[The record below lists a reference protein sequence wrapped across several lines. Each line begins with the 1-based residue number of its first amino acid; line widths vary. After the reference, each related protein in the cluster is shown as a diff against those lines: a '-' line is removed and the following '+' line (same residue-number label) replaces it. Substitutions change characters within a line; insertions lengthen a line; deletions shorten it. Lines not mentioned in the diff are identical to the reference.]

1 MDTYIIIKRVI
12 SSRLSQKGNDMSALE
27 LFKRMVY
34 PDPRVV
40 KILINPGKKEELE
53 HFIVSDL
60 GADIENLLR
69 ETYEQYGDY
78 ENVPH
83 EPREDYMCI
92 ILSIICDS
100 LELDT
105 NEVMSSDIIP
115 MQSKDIELPELGVIE
130 PEPEEQPN
138 YSDQDESEEGLYNNE
153 ESEVDESLDG
163 GFPSDDEDN
172 DHNNPDDDDEDS
184 IPPFGDND
192 EARPN
197 DEEMGGMP
205 PFDNEE
211 EKDNEGDGYNESSAD
226 DDYKEPGEDDD
237 PDFEDNNG
245 ISNNIFEDDE
255 KEEEAV
261 ATPVE
266 EVKPQAPKPEPKPVL
281 DRPKEQPKAET
292 KVETKPQPKVVQVA
306 KPQPQVEKIIEKVI
320 IHNAPKREFKLYEET
335 EDFLREIDE
344 ESVRDQDDIDINL
357 LWNMLNDMYIWR
369 RRVEKKVIN
378 IESRM
383 PQVGTLDIGKMYKVF
398 PDHIE
403 IYKSSRLIK
412 SIANRF
418 VDFDQDTLA
427 TGLVNSTVQY
437 DGKIWGVGISENINI
452 SREYAVYNF
461 ATNPETMEKVLREF
475 IKGL

>member
-1 MDTYIIIKRVI
+1 MGE
-12 SSRLSQKGNDMSALE
+12 SMSALE
-27 LFKRMVY
+27 LFKRLVY

-40 KILINPGKKEELE
+40 KILINPSKKEELE

-78 ENVPH
+78 DNVPH

-115 MQSKDIELPELGVIE
+115 MQSKDIELPELGAVE
-130 PEPEEQPN
+130 GEPEEQPS

-163 GFPSDDEDN
+163 GFPIDDEDN

-192 EARPN
+192 EACPN

-205 PFDNEE
+205 PFDDEE
-211 EKDNEGDGYNESSAD
+211 EPEDNDDDGYNESSSS
-226 DDYKEPGEDDD
+226 DYKEPGEDDE
-237 PDFEDNNG
+237 PDFEDNEEEN
-245 ISNNIFEDDE
+245 SKNILEED
-255 KEEEAV
+255 KEEEVQATAV
-261 ATPVE
+261 KEPE
-266 EVKPQAPKPEPKPVL
+266 PKPEPKPVL
-281 DRPKEQPKAET
+281 DRPKEQPKVET
-292 KVETKPQPKVVQVA
+292 KSELKPQPKVVQVA
-306 KPQPQVEKIIEKVI
+306 KSQPQVEKIIEKVI

>member
-1 MDTYIIIKRVI
+1 MGA
-12 SSRLSQKGNDMSALE
+12 SMSALE

-40 KILINPGKKEELE
+40 KILTNPGKKEELE

-78 ENVPH
+78 DNVPH

-184 IPPFGDND
+184 MPPFGDSD

-211 EKDNEGDGYNESSAD
+211 EQENNEEDNYNESSSE
-226 DDYKEPGEDDD
+226 DYKEPGEDDD
-237 PDFEDNNG
+237 PDFEDNNENL
-245 ISNNIFEDDE
+245 NNIFEDNK
-255 KEEEAV
+255 KEEEVV
-261 ATPVE
+261 AAPAKE
-266 EVKPQAPKPEPKPVL
+266 PEPQPEPTPKPIL
-281 DRPKEQPKAET
+281 DRPKEQPKVET
-292 KVETKPQPKVVQVA
+292 KAEAKPQPKVVQVA

-320 IHNAPKREFKLYEET
+320 IHNAPKREFRLYEET

>member
-1 MDTYIIIKRVI
+1 MGA
-12 SSRLSQKGNDMSALE
+12 SMSALE
-27 LFKRMVY
+27 LFKRLVY

-40 KILINPGKKEELE
+40 KILINPSKKEELE

-78 ENVPH
+78 DNVPH

-115 MQSKDIELPELGVIE
+115 MQSKDIELPELGAVE
-130 PEPEEQPN
+130 GEPEEQPN

-163 GFPSDDEDN
+163 GFPGDDEDN

-184 IPPFGDND
+184 IPPFGDSD

-205 PFDNEE
+205 PFDDEE
-211 EKDNEGDGYNESSAD
+211 EPEDNNENDYNDSSAD
-226 DDYKEPGEDDD
+226 DDYKEPGEDDE
-237 PDFEDNNG
+237 PDFEDNEEEN
-245 ISNNIFEDDE
+245 SKNILEED
-255 KEEEAV
+255 KEEEVV
-261 ATPVE
+261 AAPVE
-266 EVKPQAPKPEPKPVL
+266 EPEPQPAPKPVL
-281 DRPKEQPKAET
+281 DRPKEQPKVET
-292 KVETKPQPKVVQVA
+292 KAELKPQPKVVQVA

>member
-1 MDTYIIIKRVI
+1 MGER
-12 SSRLSQKGNDMSALE
+12 MSALE
-27 LFKRMVY
+27 LFKRLVY

-40 KILINPGKKEELE
+40 KILTNPGKKEELE

-78 ENVPH
+78 DNVPH

-115 MQSKDIELPELGVIE
+115 MQSKDIELPELGAVE
-130 PEPEEQPN
+130 GEPEEQPS
-138 YSDQDESEEGLYNNE
+138 YSDQYESEEGLYNNE

-205 PFDNEE
+205 PFDDSDEQNN
-211 EKDNEGDGYNESSAD
+211 DDDGYNESSAD
-226 DDYKEPGEDDD
+226 DDYKEPGEDDE
-237 PDFEDNNG
+237 PLFEDNNENL
-245 ISNNIFEDDE
+245 NNIFEDDK
-255 KEEEAV
+255 KEEEVV
-261 ATPVE
+261 ATAVE
-266 EVKPQAPKPEPKPVL
+266 EVKPQTPKPVL
-281 DRPKEQPKAET
+281 DRPKEQPKAEV
-292 KVETKPQPKVVQVA
+292 KAETKPQPKVVQMA

>member
-1 MDTYIIIKRVI
+1 MGA
-12 SSRLSQKGNDMSALE
+12 SMSALE

-78 ENVPH
+78 DNVPH

-163 GFPSDDEDN
+163 GFPGDDEDN

-184 IPPFGDND
+184 MPPFGDND

-211 EKDNEGDGYNESSAD
+211 EQDNEGDGYNESSAD
-226 DDYKEPGEDDD
+226 DDYKEPGEDDE
-237 PDFEDNNG
+237 PLFEDNNENL
-245 ISNNIFEDDE
+245 NNIFEDDK
-255 KEEEAV
+255 KEEEVV
-261 ATPVE
+261 ATAVE
-266 EVKPQAPKPEPKPVL
+266 EVKPQATKPEPKPVL
-281 DRPKEQPKAET
+281 DRPKEQQ
-292 KVETKPQPKVVQVA
+292 KVETKAELKPQPKVVQVA

>member
-1 MDTYIIIKRVI
+1 
-12 SSRLSQKGNDMSALE
+12 MSALE
-27 LFKRMVY
+27 LFKRLVY

-40 KILINPGKKEELE
+40 KILTNPGKKEELE

-78 ENVPH
+78 DNVPH

-115 MQSKDIELPELGVIE
+115 MQSKDIELPELGAVE
-130 PEPEEQPN
+130 GKPEEQPS
-138 YSDQDESEEGLYNNE
+138 YSDQDKSEEGLYNNE

-184 IPPFGDND
+184 IPPFGDSD

-205 PFDNEE
+205 PFDDSDEQNNDD
-211 EKDNEGDGYNESSAD
+211 DNYNDSSSE
-226 DDYKEPGEDDD
+226 DYKEPGEDDE
-237 PDFEDNNG
+237 PDFEDNEEEN
-245 ISNNIFEDDE
+245 SKNILEED
-255 KEEEAV
+255 KEEEVQATAV
-261 ATPVE
+261 KEPE
-266 EVKPQAPKPEPKPVL
+266 PKPEPKPVL
-281 DRPKEQPKAET
+281 DRPKEQPKVET
-292 KVETKPQPKVVQVA
+292 KVEAKPQPKVVQVA

-369 RRVEKKVIN
+369 RRFEKKVIN

>member
-1 MDTYIIIKRVI
+1 M
-12 SSRLSQKGNDMSALE
+12 GEAMSALE

-34 PDPRVV
+34 PDPRII
-40 KILINPGKKEELE
+40 KILTNPGKKEELE
-53 HFIVSDL
+53 DFIVSDL

-69 ETYEQYGDY
+69 ETYEQHGDY
-78 ENVPH
+78 DNVPH

-92 ILSIICDS
+92 ILSIICNALD
-100 LELDT
+100 LDT

-130 PEPEEQPN
+130 EEPEEQPN

-205 PFDNEE
+205 PFDDSDEQNN
-211 EKDNEGDGYNESSAD
+211 DDDGYNDSSAD
-226 DDYKEPGEDDD
+226 DDYKEPGEDDE
-237 PDFEDNNG
+237 PLFEDNNENL
-245 ISNNIFEDDE
+245 NNIFEDDK

-261 ATPVE
+261 ATAVE
-266 EVKPQAPKPEPKPVL
+266 EVKPQATKPEPKPVL

>member
-1 MDTYIIIKRVI
+1 MGA
-12 SSRLSQKGNDMSALE
+12 SMSALE

-40 KILINPGKKEELE
+40 KILTNPGKKEELE

-78 ENVPH
+78 DNVPH

-184 IPPFGDND
+184 MPPFGDSD

-205 PFDNEE
+205 PFDDEE
-211 EKDNEGDGYNESSAD
+211 EPEDNEDNDYNESSSN
-226 DDYKEPGEDDD
+226 DYKEPGEDDE
-237 PDFEDNNG
+237 PDFEDNNENL
-245 ISNNIFEDDE
+245 NNIFEDND
-255 KEEEAV
+255 KEEEVQATAV
-261 ATPVE
+261 KEPE
-266 EVKPQAPKPEPKPVL
+266 PKPEPKPVL

>member
-1 MDTYIIIKRVI
+1 MGA
-12 SSRLSQKGNDMSALE
+12 SMSALE

-34 PDPRVV
+34 PDPRVI
-40 KILINPGKKEELE
+40 KILTNPGKKEELE

-78 ENVPH
+78 DNVPH

-115 MQSKDIELPELGVIE
+115 MQSKDIELPELGVVE
-130 PEPEEQPN
+130 GEPEEQPN

-163 GFPSDDEDN
+163 GFPSDDEDS

-184 IPPFGDND
+184 MPPFGDND

-205 PFDNEE
+205 PFDDSDEQNN
-211 EKDNEGDGYNESSAD
+211 DDDGYNDSSAD
-226 DDYKEPGEDDD
+226 DDYKEPGEDDE
-237 PDFEDNNG
+237 PLFEDNNENL
-245 ISNNIFEDDE
+245 NNIFEDDK
-255 KEEEAV
+255 KEDEVV
-261 ATPVE
+261 ATAAE
-266 EVKPQAPKPEPKPVL
+266 EVKPQATKSEPKPVL

-292 KVETKPQPKVVQVA
+292 KVETKPQPKVVQEA
-306 KPQPQVEKIIEKVI
+306 RPQPQVEKIIEKVI

>member
-1 MDTYIIIKRVI
+1 MGA
-12 SSRLSQKGNDMSALE
+12 SMSALE

-40 KILINPGKKEELE
+40 KILINPSKKEELE

-78 ENVPH
+78 DNVPH

-115 MQSKDIELPELGVIE
+115 MQSKDIELPELGVVE

-184 IPPFGDND
+184 MPPFGDND

-205 PFDNEE
+205 PFDDEE
-211 EKDNEGDGYNESSAD
+211 EPEDNNDDDYNESST
-226 DDYKEPGEDDD
+226 DDYKEPGEDDE
-237 PDFEDNNG
+237 PLFEDNNEENSKD
-245 ISNNIFEDDE
+245 ILE
-255 KEEEAV
+255 KEKEVVAAV
-261 ATPVE
+261 AKEPE
-266 EVKPQAPKPEPKPVL
+266 PEPKPKPVL

-475 IKGL
+475 INGL

>member
-1 MDTYIIIKRVI
+1 MGA
-12 SSRLSQKGNDMSALE
+12 SMSALE
-27 LFKRMVY
+27 LFKRLVY

-40 KILINPGKKEELE
+40 KILTNPGKKEELE

-78 ENVPH
+78 DNVPH

-115 MQSKDIELPELGVIE
+115 MQSKDIELPELGAVE
-130 PEPEEQPN
+130 GEPEEQPS

-184 IPPFGDND
+184 MPPFGDND

-205 PFDNEE
+205 PFDDEE
-211 EKDNEGDGYNESSAD
+211 EPENNDDDDYNESSSE
-226 DDYKEPGEDDD
+226 DYKEPGEDEE
-237 PDFEDNNG
+237 PDFEDNDENP
-245 ISNNIFEDDE
+245 NNIFEDDN
-255 KEEEAV
+255 KEEVV
-261 ATPVE
+261 AAPIE
-266 EVKPQAPKPEPKPVL
+266 EPEPQPAPKPVL
-281 DRPKEQPKAET
+281 DRPKEQPKVET
-292 KVETKPQPKVVQVA
+292 KVESKPQPKVVQVA

>member
-1 MDTYIIIKRVI
+1 M
-12 SSRLSQKGNDMSALE
+12 GEAMSALE
-27 LFKRMVY
+27 LFKRLVY

-78 ENVPH
+78 DNVPH

-115 MQSKDIELPELGVIE
+115 MQSKDIELPELGAVE
-130 PEPEEQPN
+130 GEPEEQPN

-163 GFPSDDEDN
+163 GFPGDDEDN

-184 IPPFGDND
+184 IPPFGDSD

-211 EKDNEGDGYNESSAD
+211 EQNNDDDDYNDSSAD
-226 DDYKEPGEDDD
+226 DDYKEPGEDDE
-237 PDFEDNNG
+237 PDFEDNEEEN
-245 ISNNIFEDDE
+245 SKNILEED
-255 KEEEAV
+255 KEEEVV
-261 ATPVE
+261 AAPVKE
-266 EVKPQAPKPEPKPVL
+266 PEPQPSPKPVL
-281 DRPKEQPKAET
+281 DRPKEQPKVET
-292 KVETKPQPKVVQVA
+292 KAELKPQPKVVQVA

-344 ESVRDQDDIDINL
+344 ESVKDQDDIDITL

>member
-1 MDTYIIIKRVI
+1 MGA
-12 SSRLSQKGNDMSALE
+12 SMSALE

-53 HFIVSDL
+53 HSIVSDL

-78 ENVPH
+78 DNVPH

-138 YSDQDESEEGLYNNE
+138 YADQDESEEGLYNNE

-184 IPPFGDND
+184 IPPFGDSD

-197 DEEMGGMP
+197 DEEMGGIP
-205 PFDNEE
+205 PFDDSDEQNN
-211 EKDNEGDGYNESSAD
+211 DDDGYNESSAD
-226 DDYKEPGEDDD
+226 DDYKEPGEDDE
-237 PDFEDNNG
+237 PDFEDNEEEN
-245 ISNNIFEDDE
+245 SKNILEED
-255 KEEEAV
+255 KEEEVV
-261 ATPVE
+261 AAPVKE
-266 EVKPQAPKPEPKPVL
+266 PEPKPVL

>member
-1 MDTYIIIKRVI
+1 
-12 SSRLSQKGNDMSALE
+12 
-27 LFKRMVY
+27 
-34 PDPRVV
+34 
-40 KILINPGKKEELE
+40 
-53 HFIVSDL
+53 
-60 GADIENLLR
+60 
-69 ETYEQYGDY
+69 
-78 ENVPH
+78 
-83 EPREDYMCI
+83 
-92 ILSIICDS
+92 
-100 LELDT
+100 
-105 NEVMSSDIIP
+105 
-115 MQSKDIELPELGVIE
+115 
-130 PEPEEQPN
+130 
-138 YSDQDESEEGLYNNE
+138 
-153 ESEVDESLDG
+153 
-163 GFPSDDEDN
+163 
-172 DHNNPDDDDEDS
+172 
-184 IPPFGDND
+184 
-192 EARPN
+192 
-197 DEEMGGMP
+197 MGGVP
-205 PFDNEE
+205 PFDDSDEQN
-211 EKDNEGDGYNESSAD
+211 NEGDDYNDSSAD

-237 PDFEDNNG
+237 PLFEDNNENL
-245 ISNNIFEDDE
+245 NNILENDE
-255 KEEEAV
+255 KEEEVVAAV
-261 ATPVE
+261 AKEPE
-266 EVKPQAPKPEPKPVL
+266 PEPKPKPVL
-281 DRPKEQPKAET
+281 DRPKEQPKVET
-292 KVETKPQPKVVQVA
+292 KVDSKPQPKVVQVA

>member
-1 MDTYIIIKRVI
+1 MGA
-12 SSRLSQKGNDMSALE
+12 SMSALE
-27 LFKRMVY
+27 LFKRLVY

-40 KILINPGKKEELE
+40 KILTNPGKKEELE

-184 IPPFGDND
+184 MPPFGDSD

-205 PFDNEE
+205 PFDDSDEQ
-211 EKDNEGDGYNESSAD
+211 DNDDDDYNESSAD
-226 DDYKEPGEDDD
+226 DDYKEPGEDDE
-237 PDFEDNNG
+237 PLFEDNNEEENLKD
-245 ISNNIFEDDE
+245 ILE
-255 KEEEAV
+255 KEEEVV
-261 ATPVE
+261 AAPVE

-281 DRPKEQPKAET
+281 DRPKEQPKVET
-292 KVETKPQPKVVQVA
+292 KAELKPQPKVVQVA

>member
-1 MDTYIIIKRVI
+1 
-12 SSRLSQKGNDMSALE
+12 MSALE
-27 LFKRMVY
+27 LFKRLVY

-40 KILINPGKKEELE
+40 KILTNPGKKEELE
-53 HFIVSDL
+53 HYIVSDL

-78 ENVPH
+78 DNVPH

-153 ESEVDESLDG
+153 ESEVDESLDR

-184 IPPFGDND
+184 MPPFGDSD
-192 EARPN
+192 EARPD

-205 PFDNEE
+205 PFDDEE
-211 EKDNEGDGYNESSAD
+211 EPEYNEDNDYNESSSN
-226 DDYKEPGEDDD
+226 DYKEPGENDD
-237 PDFEDNNG
+237 PDFEDNEEEN
-245 ISNNIFEDDE
+245 SKNILEED
-255 KEEEAV
+255 KEEEVV
-261 ATPVE
+261 AAPVKE
-266 EVKPQAPKPEPKPVL
+266 PEPKPEPKPVL
-281 DRPKEQPKAET
+281 DRPKEQPKVET

-306 KPQPQVEKIIEKVI
+306 NPQPQVEKIIEKVI

>member
-1 MDTYIIIKRVI
+1 MGA
-12 SSRLSQKGNDMSALE
+12 SMSALE
-27 LFKRMVY
+27 LFKRLVY

-40 KILINPGKKEELE
+40 KILTNPGKKEELE

-153 ESEVDESLDG
+153 ESEVNESLDG

-184 IPPFGDND
+184 IPPFGDSD

-205 PFDNEE
+205 PFDDSDEQNN
-211 EKDNEGDGYNESSAD
+211 DDDYNESSSD
-226 DDYKEPGEDDD
+226 DDYKEPGEDDE
-237 PDFEDNNG
+237 PDFEDDEEEN
-245 ISNNIFEDDE
+245 SKNILE
-255 KEEEAV
+255 KEKEVVAAV
-261 ATPVE
+261 AKEPE
-266 EVKPQAPKPEPKPVL
+266 PEPKPKPVL

>member
-1 MDTYIIIKRVI
+1 M
-12 SSRLSQKGNDMSALE
+12 GEAMSALE
-27 LFKRMVY
+27 LFKRLVY

-78 ENVPH
+78 DNVPH

-115 MQSKDIELPELGVIE
+115 MQSKDIELPELGAVE
-130 PEPEEQPN
+130 GEPEEQPN

-184 IPPFGDND
+184 IPPFGDSD
-192 EARPN
+192 EARPD

-205 PFDNEE
+205 PFNDEEEPEDNE
-211 EKDNEGDGYNESSAD
+211 DNDYNESSSN
-226 DDYKEPGEDDD
+226 DYKELGEDDD
-237 PDFEDNNG
+237 PDFEENNENP
-245 ISNNIFEDDE
+245 NNIFEDDK
-255 KEEEAV
+255 KEEEVV
-261 ATPVE
+261 AAPIE
-266 EVKPQAPKPEPKPVL
+266 EPEPQPASKPVL
-281 DRPKEQPKAET
+281 DRPKEQPKVET
-292 KVETKPQPKVVQVA
+292 KAELKPQPKVVQVA
-306 KPQPQVEKIIEKVI
+306 KSQPQIEKIIEKVI

-344 ESVRDQDDIDINL
+344 ESVKDQDDIDINL

>member
-1 MDTYIIIKRVI
+1 MGE
-12 SSRLSQKGNDMSALE
+12 SMSALE
-27 LFKRMVY
+27 LFKRLVY
-34 PDPRVV
+34 PDPRVI
-40 KILINPGKKEELE
+40 KILTNPGKKEELE

-78 ENVPH
+78 DNVPH

-184 IPPFGDND
+184 MPPFGDSD

-205 PFDNEE
+205 PFDDEE
-211 EKDNEGDGYNESSAD
+211 EPEDNNDDGYNESSSS
-226 DDYKEPGEDDD
+226 DYKEPGEDDD
-237 PDFEDNNG
+237 PDFEDNEEEN
-245 ISNNIFEDDE
+245 SKNILEE
-255 KEEEAV
+255 NKEEEVV
-261 ATPVE
+261 ATAVE
-266 EVKPQAPKPEPKPVL
+266 EVKPQTPKPVL
-281 DRPKEQPKAET
+281 DRPKEQPKVET
-292 KVETKPQPKVVQVA
+292 KTETKPQPKVVQVA

>member
-1 MDTYIIIKRVI
+1 M
-12 SSRLSQKGNDMSALE
+12 GEAMSALE

-34 PDPRVV
+34 PDPRII
-40 KILINPGKKEELE
+40 KILTNPGKKEELE
-53 HFIVSDL
+53 DFIVSDL

-69 ETYEQYGDY
+69 ETYEQHGDY
-78 ENVPH
+78 DNVPH

-92 ILSIICDS
+92 ILSIICNALD
-100 LELDT
+100 LDT

-211 EKDNEGDGYNESSAD
+211 EQENNEEDNYNESSSE
-226 DDYKEPGEDDD
+226 DYKEPGEDDE
-237 PDFEDNNG
+237 PLFEDNNENL
-245 ISNNIFEDDE
+245 NNIFEDDK
-255 KEEEAV
+255 KEEEVKAAAV
-261 ATPVE
+261 KETE
-266 EVKPQAPKPEPKPVL
+266 PKPEPKPVL
-281 DRPKEQPKAET
+281 DRPKEQPKVET
-292 KVETKPQPKVVQVA
+292 KTETKPQPKVVQVA

>member
-1 MDTYIIIKRVI
+1 M
-12 SSRLSQKGNDMSALE
+12 GEAMSALE
-27 LFKRMVY
+27 LFKRLVY

-40 KILINPGKKEELE
+40 KILTNPGKKEELE
-53 HFIVSDL
+53 DFIVSDL

-78 ENVPH
+78 DNVPH

-184 IPPFGDND
+184 IPPFGDSD

-205 PFDNEE
+205 PFDDSDEQSN
-211 EKDNEGDGYNESSAD
+211 DDDYNESSAD
-226 DDYKEPGEDDD
+226 DDYKEPGEDDE
-237 PDFEDNNG
+237 PDFEDNNEN
-245 ISNNIFEDDE
+245 SNNIFEDNE
-255 KEEEAV
+255 KEEEVKA
-261 ATPVE
+261 APVKE
-266 EVKPQAPKPEPKPVL
+266 LEPKPEPKSVL

>member
-1 MDTYIIIKRVI
+1 
-12 SSRLSQKGNDMSALE
+12 MSALE
-27 LFKRMVY
+27 LFKRLVY
-34 PDPRVV
+34 PDPRII

-53 HFIVSDL
+53 DFIVNDL

-69 ETYEQYGDY
+69 ETYEQHGDY

-92 ILSIICDS
+92 ILSIICNALD
-100 LELDT
+100 LDT

-115 MQSKDIELPELGVIE
+115 MQSKDIELPELGAVE
-130 PEPEEQPN
+130 GEPEEQPN

-184 IPPFGDND
+184 IPPFGDSD
-192 EARPN
+192 EARPD

-205 PFDNEE
+205 PFDDSDEQNN
-211 EKDNEGDGYNESSAD
+211 DDDDYNDSSAD
-226 DDYKEPGEDDD
+226 DDYKEPGEDDE
-237 PDFEDNNG
+237 PLFEDNEEEN
-245 ISNNIFEDDE
+245 SKNILEDD
-255 KEEEAV
+255 KEEEVVVAV
-261 ATPVE
+261 AKEPE
-266 EVKPQAPKPEPKPVL
+266 PEPKPVL
-281 DRPKEQPKAET
+281 DRPKEQPKVET
-292 KVETKPQPKVVQVA
+292 KVELKPQPKVVQVA
-306 KPQPQVEKIIEKVI
+306 KSQPQIEKIIEKVI

-344 ESVRDQDDIDINL
+344 ESVKDQDDIDINL

>member
-1 MDTYIIIKRVI
+1 MGE
-12 SSRLSQKGNDMSALE
+12 SMSALE
-27 LFKRMVY
+27 LFKRLVY

-40 KILINPGKKEELE
+40 KILINPSKKEELE

-78 ENVPH
+78 DNVPH

-115 MQSKDIELPELGVIE
+115 MQSKDIELPELGAVE
-130 PEPEEQPN
+130 GEPEEQPN

-184 IPPFGDND
+184 IPPFGDSD

-205 PFDNEE
+205 PFDDSDEQNN
-211 EKDNEGDGYNESSAD
+211 DDDDYNDSSAD
-226 DDYKEPGEDDD
+226 DDYKEPGDDDD
-237 PDFEDNNG
+237 PDFEDNEEEN
-245 ISNNIFEDDE
+245 SKNILEED
-255 KEEEAV
+255 KEEEVV
-261 ATPVE
+261 AAPVKE
-266 EVKPQAPKPEPKPVL
+266 PEPKPEPKPVL
-281 DRPKEQPKAET
+281 DRPKEQPKVET
-292 KVETKPQPKVVQVA
+292 KAELKPQPKVVQVA

>member
-1 MDTYIIIKRVI
+1 MGER
-12 SSRLSQKGNDMSALE
+12 MSALE

-40 KILINPGKKEELE
+40 KILTNPGKKEELE

-78 ENVPH
+78 DNVPH

-115 MQSKDIELPELGVIE
+115 MQSKDIELPELGAVE
-130 PEPEEQPN
+130 GEPEEQPN

-163 GFPSDDEDN
+163 GFPGDDEDN

-184 IPPFGDND
+184 IPPFGDSD

-205 PFDNEE
+205 PFDDSDEQN
-211 EKDNEGDGYNESSAD
+211 NEGDDYNDSSSE
-226 DDYKEPGEDDD
+226 DYKEPGEDDD
-237 PDFEDNNG
+237 PDFEDNNENL
-245 ISNNIFEDDE
+245 NNIFEDDK
-255 KEEEAV
+255 KEEEVV
-261 ATPVE
+261 AAPAKE
-266 EVKPQAPKPEPKPVL
+266 PEPQPAPKPVL
-281 DRPKEQPKAET
+281 DRLKEQPKVET
-292 KVETKPQPKVVQVA
+292 KAELKPQPKVVQVA

>member
-1 MDTYIIIKRVI
+1 MG
-12 SSRLSQKGNDMSALE
+12 SSMSALE

-40 KILINPGKKEELE
+40 KILINPSKKEELE

-78 ENVPH
+78 DNVPH

-115 MQSKDIELPELGVIE
+115 MQSKDIELPELGVVE
-130 PEPEEQPN
+130 AEPEEQPN
-138 YSDQDESEEGLYNNE
+138 YSDRDESEEGLYNNE

-205 PFDNEE
+205 PFDDSDEQNNDDE
-211 EKDNEGDGYNESSAD
+211 NYNESSAD
-226 DDYKEPGEDDD
+226 DDYKEPGEDDE
-237 PDFEDNNG
+237 PLFEDNNENL
-245 ISNNIFEDDE
+245 NNIFEDDK
-255 KEEEAV
+255 KEEEVVTTA
-261 ATPVE
+261 VE

>member
-1 MDTYIIIKRVI
+1 
-12 SSRLSQKGNDMSALE
+12 MSALE

-40 KILINPGKKEELE
+40 KILINPSKKEELE

-78 ENVPH
+78 DNVPH

-115 MQSKDIELPELGVIE
+115 MQSKDIELPELGVVE
-130 PEPEEQPN
+130 SEPEEQPN

-184 IPPFGDND
+184 MPPFGDND

-205 PFDNEE
+205 PFDDEE
-211 EKDNEGDGYNESSAD
+211 EPEDNNDDGYNESSSS
-226 DDYKEPGEDDD
+226 DYKEPGEDDE
-237 PDFEDNNG
+237 PDFEDNEEEN
-245 ISNNIFEDDE
+245 SKNILEED
-255 KEEEAV
+255 KEEEVQATAV
-261 ATPVE
+261 KEPE
-266 EVKPQAPKPEPKPVL
+266 PKPEPKPVL
-281 DRPKEQPKAET
+281 DRPKEQPKVET
-292 KVETKPQPKVVQVA
+292 KAETKPQPKVVQVA

>member
-1 MDTYIIIKRVI
+1 MGA
-12 SSRLSQKGNDMSALE
+12 SMSALE
-27 LFKRMVY
+27 LFKRLVY

-40 KILINPGKKEELE
+40 KILTNPGKKEELE

-78 ENVPH
+78 DNVPH

-115 MQSKDIELPELGVIE
+115 MQSKDIELPELGVVE
-130 PEPEEQPN
+130 SEPEEQPN

-163 GFPSDDEDN
+163 GFPGNDEDN

-184 IPPFGDND
+184 MPPFGDSD
-192 EARPN
+192 EARPD

-205 PFDNEE
+205 PFDDSDEQNN
-211 EKDNEGDGYNESSAD
+211 DDDDYNDSSAD
-226 DDYKEPGEDDD
+226 DDYKEPGEDDE
-237 PDFEDNNG
+237 PLFEDNDENL
-245 ISNNIFEDDE
+245 NNIFEDDKDDK
-255 KEEEAV
+255 KEEEVV
-261 ATPVE
+261 A
-266 EVKPQAPKPEPKPVL
+266 APAKEPEPEPKPVL
-281 DRPKEQPKAET
+281 DRPKEQPKVET
-292 KVETKPQPKVVQVA
+292 KVEPKPQPKVVQVA

>member
-1 MDTYIIIKRVI
+1 M
-12 SSRLSQKGNDMSALE
+12 GEAMSALE

-34 PDPRVV
+34 PDPRII
-40 KILINPGKKEELE
+40 KILTNPGKKEELE
-53 HFIVSDL
+53 DFIVSDL

-69 ETYEQYGDY
+69 ETYEQHGDY
-78 ENVPH
+78 DNVPH

-92 ILSIICDS
+92 ILSIICNALD
-100 LELDT
+100 LDT

-130 PEPEEQPN
+130 EEPEEQPN

-184 IPPFGDND
+184 MPPFGDSD

-205 PFDNEE
+205 PFDDSDEQNNDDE
-211 EKDNEGDGYNESSAD
+211 NYNESSAD

-237 PDFEDNNG
+237 PLFEDNNENL
-245 ISNNIFEDDE
+245 NNIFEDDK
-255 KEEEAV
+255 KEEEVVAAAV
-261 ATPVE
+261 KE
-266 EVKPQAPKPEPKPVL
+266 PEPQPEPRPVL

>member
-1 MDTYIIIKRVI
+1 M
-12 SSRLSQKGNDMSALE
+12 GEAMSALE

-34 PDPRVV
+34 PDPRII

-53 HFIVSDL
+53 DFIVNDL

-69 ETYEQYGDY
+69 ETYEQHGDY

-92 ILSIICDS
+92 ILSIICNALD
-100 LELDT
+100 LDT

-115 MQSKDIELPELGVIE
+115 MQSKDIELPELGAVE
-130 PEPEEQPN
+130 GEPEEQPN

-163 GFPSDDEDN
+163 GFPSDDEES

-205 PFDNEE
+205 PFNDEEEPEDNE
-211 EKDNEGDGYNESSAD
+211 DDDYSESSS
-226 DDYKEPGEDDD
+226 DDYKEPGEDDE
-237 PDFEDNNG
+237 PLFEDNEEEN
-245 ISNNIFEDDE
+245 SNDILE
-255 KEEEAV
+255 KEEEVVAAV
-261 ATPVE
+261 AKEPE
-266 EVKPQAPKPEPKPVL
+266 PEPKPVL
-281 DRPKEQPKAET
+281 DRPKEQPKVET
-292 KVETKPQPKVVQVA
+292 KAELKPQPKVVQVA
-306 KPQPQVEKIIEKVI
+306 KSQPQIEKIIEKVI

-344 ESVRDQDDIDINL
+344 ESVKDQDDIDINL

-461 ATNPETMEKVLREF
+461 ATNPETMEKILREF

>member
-1 MDTYIIIKRVI
+1 MGA
-12 SSRLSQKGNDMSALE
+12 SMSALE
-27 LFKRMVY
+27 LFKRLVY

-40 KILINPGKKEELE
+40 KILINPSKKEELE

-78 ENVPH
+78 DNVPH

-115 MQSKDIELPELGVIE
+115 MQSKDIELPELGAVE
-130 PEPEEQPN
+130 GEPEEQPN

-184 IPPFGDND
+184 IPPFGDNN

-211 EKDNEGDGYNESSAD
+211 EQENNEEDNYNESSSE
-226 DDYKEPGEDDD
+226 DYKEPGEDDD
-237 PDFEDNNG
+237 PDFEDNNENL
-245 ISNNIFEDDE
+245 NNIFEDDK
-255 KEEEAV
+255 KEEEVV
-261 ATPVE
+261 AAPAKE
-266 EVKPQAPKPEPKPVL
+266 PEPQPEPTPKPVL
-281 DRPKEQPKAET
+281 DRPKEQPKVET
-292 KVETKPQPKVVQVA
+292 KVESKPQPKVVQVA

-398 PDHIE
+398 PDHIV

>member
-1 MDTYIIIKRVI
+1 M
-12 SSRLSQKGNDMSALE
+12 GEAMSALE
-27 LFKRMVY
+27 LFKRLVY

-40 KILINPGKKEELE
+40 KILTNPGKKEELE

-78 ENVPH
+78 DNVPH

-115 MQSKDIELPELGVIE
+115 MQSKDIELPELGAVE
-130 PEPEEQPN
+130 GEPEEQPN

-205 PFDNEE
+205 PFDDSDEQNN
-211 EKDNEGDGYNESSAD
+211 DGDDYNDSSAD

-237 PDFEDNNG
+237 PLFEDNNENL
-245 ISNNIFEDDE
+245 NNIFEDDK
-255 KEEEAV
+255 KEEEVV
-261 ATPVE
+261 ATAVE
-266 EVKPQAPKPEPKPVL
+266 EVKPQATKPEPKSVL

>member
-1 MDTYIIIKRVI
+1 MGE
-12 SSRLSQKGNDMSALE
+12 SMSALE

-34 PDPRVV
+34 PDPRII
-40 KILINPGKKEELE
+40 KILINPSKKEELE
-53 HFIVSDL
+53 DFIANDL

-69 ETYEQYGDY
+69 ETYEQHGDY

-138 YSDQDESEEGLYNNE
+138 YSDQNESEEGLYNNE

-184 IPPFGDND
+184 MPPFGDND

-205 PFDNEE
+205 PFDDEE
-211 EKDNEGDGYNESSAD
+211 EPENNDDDDYNESSSE
-226 DDYKEPGEDDD
+226 DYKEPGEDDE
-237 PDFEDNNG
+237 PLFEDNNENL
-245 ISNNIFEDDE
+245 NNIFEDDK
-255 KEEEAV
+255 KEDEVV
-261 ATPVE
+261 ATAVE
-266 EVKPQAPKPEPKPVL
+266 EVKPQATKSEPKPVL

-320 IHNAPKREFKLYEET
+320 IHNAPKREFRLYEET

>member
-1 MDTYIIIKRVI
+1 M
-12 SSRLSQKGNDMSALE
+12 GEAMSALE

-34 PDPRVV
+34 PDPRII
-40 KILINPGKKEELE
+40 KILTNPGKKEELE
-53 HFIVSDL
+53 DFIVSDL

-69 ETYEQYGDY
+69 ETYEQHGDY
-78 ENVPH
+78 DNVPH

-92 ILSIICDS
+92 ILSIICNALD
-100 LELDT
+100 LDT

-184 IPPFGDND
+184 MPPFGDND

-205 PFDNEE
+205 PFDNDEE
-211 EKDNEGDGYNESSAD
+211 QENNEEDNYNESST
-226 DDYKEPGEDDD
+226 DDYKEPGEDDE
-237 PDFEDNNG
+237 PLFEDNNENL
-245 ISNNIFEDDE
+245 NNILEDDE

-261 ATPVE
+261 ATA
-266 EVKPQAPKPEPKPVL
+266 VKEPEPQPEPKPVL
-281 DRPKEQPKAET
+281 DRPKEQPKVET
-292 KVETKPQPKVVQVA
+292 KTETKPQPKVVQVA

-344 ESVRDQDDIDINL
+344 ESVKDQDDIDINL

>member
-1 MDTYIIIKRVI
+1 MGA
-12 SSRLSQKGNDMSALE
+12 SMSALE
-27 LFKRMVY
+27 LFKRLVY

-40 KILINPGKKEELE
+40 KILINPSKKEELE

-78 ENVPH
+78 DNVPH

-172 DHNNPDDDDEDS
+172 DHNNPDDDYEDVM
-184 IPPFGDND
+184 PPFGDNN
-192 EARPN
+192 EARSN
-197 DEEMGGMP
+197 DEEMGGIP
-205 PFDNEE
+205 PFNDEEEPEDNE
-211 EKDNEGDGYNESSAD
+211 DNDYNESSS
-226 DDYKEPGEDDD
+226 YKEPGEDDM
-237 PDFEDNNG
+237 PDFEDNEEEN
-245 ISNNIFEDDE
+245 SKNILEED
-255 KEEEAV
+255 KEEEAQTT
-261 ATPVE
+261 A
-266 EVKPQAPKPEPKPVL
+266 VKEPEPKPVL
-281 DRPKEQPKAET
+281 DKPKEQPKVET
-292 KVETKPQPKVVQVA
+292 KVEPKPQPKVVQVA

-418 VDFDQDTLA
+418 VDFDHDTLA

-437 DGKIWGVGISENINI
+437 NGKIWGVGISENINI

>member
-1 MDTYIIIKRVI
+1 MGE
-12 SSRLSQKGNDMSALE
+12 SMSALE
-27 LFKRMVY
+27 LFKRLVY

-40 KILINPGKKEELE
+40 KILINPSKKEELE

-78 ENVPH
+78 DNVPH

-115 MQSKDIELPELGVIE
+115 MQSKGIELPELGVIE

-184 IPPFGDND
+184 MPPFGDND

-205 PFDNEE
+205 PFDDEE
-211 EKDNEGDGYNESSAD
+211 EPEDNDDDGYNESSSS
-226 DDYKEPGEDDD
+226 DYKEPGEDDE
-237 PDFEDNNG
+237 PDFEDNEEEN
-245 ISNNIFEDDE
+245 SKNILEED
-255 KEEEAV
+255 KEEEVQATAV
-261 ATPVE
+261 KEPE
-266 EVKPQAPKPEPKPVL
+266 PKPEPKPVL

>member
-1 MDTYIIIKRVI
+1 M
-12 SSRLSQKGNDMSALE
+12 GEAMSALE

-78 ENVPH
+78 DNVPQ

-184 IPPFGDND
+184 MPPFGDND

-211 EKDNEGDGYNESSAD
+211 EQENNEEDNYNESSSEY
-226 DDYKEPGEDDD
+226 YKEPGEDDD
-237 PDFEDNNG
+237 PNFEDNNENL
-245 ISNNIFEDDE
+245 NNIFEDDK

-261 ATPVE
+261 ATAVE

-281 DRPKEQPKAET
+281 DKPKEQPKVET
-292 KVETKPQPKVVQVA
+292 KAELKPQPKVVQVA

-344 ESVRDQDDIDINL
+344 ESVKDQDDIDINL

>member
-1 MDTYIIIKRVI
+1 M
-12 SSRLSQKGNDMSALE
+12 GEAMSALE
-27 LFKRMVY
+27 LFKRLVY
-34 PDPRVV
+34 PDPRVI
-40 KILINPGKKEELE
+40 KILTNPGKKEELE
-53 HFIVSDL
+53 HFIVNEL

-184 IPPFGDND
+184 MPPFGDSD
-192 EARPN
+192 EARPD

-205 PFDNEE
+205 PFDDSDEQNDE
-211 EKDNEGDGYNESSAD
+211 DNDYNDSSSN
-226 DDYKEPGEDDD
+226 DDYKEPGEDDE
-237 PDFEDNNG
+237 PDFEDNSEN
-245 ISNNIFEDDE
+245 SNNIFEDDK

-261 ATPVE
+261 ATAVE

-281 DRPKEQPKAET
+281 DRPKEQPKVET
-292 KVETKPQPKVVQVA
+292 KVEAKPQPKVVQVA

>member
-1 MDTYIIIKRVI
+1 M
-12 SSRLSQKGNDMSALE
+12 GEAMSALE

-78 ENVPH
+78 DNVPH

-115 MQSKDIELPELGVIE
+115 MQSKDIELPELGAVE
-130 PEPEEQPN
+130 GEPEEQPN

-184 IPPFGDND
+184 IPPFGDSD

-205 PFDNEE
+205 PFNDEEEPEDNE
-211 EKDNEGDGYNESSAD
+211 DNGYNESSSS
-226 DDYKEPGEDDD
+226 DYKEPGEDDE
-237 PDFEDNNG
+237 PLFEDNNENL
-245 ISNNIFEDDE
+245 NNIFEDDK
-255 KEEEAV
+255 KEDEVV
-261 ATPVE
+261 ATAVE
-266 EVKPQAPKPEPKPVL
+266 EVKPQATKSEPKPVL
-281 DRPKEQPKAET
+281 DRPKEQPKVET
-292 KVETKPQPKVVQVA
+292 KVESKPQPKVVQVA

>member
-1 MDTYIIIKRVI
+1 
-12 SSRLSQKGNDMSALE
+12 MSALE
-27 LFKRMVY
+27 LFKILVY

-40 KILINPGKKEELE
+40 KILTNPGKKEELE

-78 ENVPH
+78 DNVPH

-184 IPPFGDND
+184 MPPFGDND

-205 PFDNEE
+205 PFDNDEE
-211 EKDNEGDGYNESSAD
+211 QENNEEDNYNESSSE
-226 DDYKEPGEDDD
+226 DYKEPGEDDD
-237 PDFEDNNG
+237 PDFEDNNENL
-245 ISNNIFEDDE
+245 NNIFEDDK

-266 EVKPQAPKPEPKPVL
+266 EVKPQAPKSEPKPVL
-281 DRPKEQPKAET
+281 DRPKEQPKVET
-292 KVETKPQPKVVQVA
+292 KVESKPQPKVVQVA

-369 RRVEKKVIN
+369 RRIEKKVIN

>member
-1 MDTYIIIKRVI
+1 
-12 SSRLSQKGNDMSALE
+12 MSALE

-34 PDPRVV
+34 PDPRII
-40 KILINPGKKEELE
+40 KILTNPGKKEELE
-53 HFIVSDL
+53 DFIVSDL

-69 ETYEQYGDY
+69 ETYEQHGDY

-92 ILSIICDS
+92 ILSIICNALD
-100 LELDT
+100 LDT

-115 MQSKDIELPELGVIE
+115 MQSKDIELPELGAVE
-130 PEPEEQPN
+130 GEPEEQPS

-184 IPPFGDND
+184 IPPFGDSD

-205 PFDNEE
+205 PFDDSDEQNNDDE
-211 EKDNEGDGYNESSAD
+211 NYNESSAD
-226 DDYKEPGEDDD
+226 DDYKEPGEDDE
-237 PDFEDNNG
+237 PDFEDNEEEN
-245 ISNNIFEDDE
+245 SKNILEED
-255 KEEEAV
+255 KEEEVQATAV
-261 ATPVE
+261 KEPE
-266 EVKPQAPKPEPKPVL
+266 PKPEPKPVL
-281 DRPKEQPKAET
+281 DRPKEQPKVET